1 MLIVGLPSGVGIVFY
16 VHGPKEI
23 DFDFDLDE
31 IRDEGSL
38 ESLCE
43 AVRRIGQTVRKD
55 VKFRHQG
62 AGGVRG
68 HRLLRLQM
76 QPGEGRRRAE
86 FEGVQI
92 RPQRATV
99 VTPISEE
106 AIRQA
111 KFIRLSL
118 ELSCI
123 REAVQRLT
131 EAQLDALEG
140 LLDRQQAAADAD
152 RRSEFHALDDQFHH
166 DIASHS
172 GLGFVWAVVKDKK
185 GHMDRARYLSLG
197 YNAGTALAEH
207 RVILH
212 ALRARDS
219 AAALAAMTAHLSRI
233 DQLLA
238 RLRSERPEVL
248 GA

>member
-1 MLIVGLPSGVGIVFY
+1 MPQSDSSTLAALPALDDIRQPTITDQVYDILYERVVNLTLPPGARLSEAEVAAQMGVSRQPVRDAFY
-16 VHGPKEI
+16 
-23 DFDFDLDE
+23 
-31 IRDEGSL
+31 
-38 ESLCE
+38 
-43 AVRRIGQTVRKD
+43 
-55 VKFRHQG
+55 
-62 AGGVRG
+62 
-68 HRLLRLQM
+68 RLSQL
-76 QPGEGRRRAE
+76 G
-86 FEGVQI
+86 FIQI
-92 RPQRATV
+92 RPQRATI
-99 VTPISEE
+99 VTQISEE

-123 REAVQRLT
+123 REAVQCLT
-131 EAQLDALEG
+131 DAQLDALEA
-140 LLDRQQAAADAD
+140 LLDRQTVAVEAD
-152 RRSEFHALDDQFHH
+152 RRGEFHALDDQFHH
-166 DIASHS
+166 DIAAGS

-207 RVILH
+207 RLILQ

-219 AAALAAMTAHLSRI
+219 DAAVAAVTAHLSRI

-238 RLRSERPEVL
+238 RLRSERPEIL

>member
-1 MLIVGLPSGVGIVFY
+1 MAQSDSSTLTTLPA
-16 VHGPKEI
+16 
-23 DFDFDLDE
+23 LDE
-31 IRDEGSL
+31 FRQPTVTDQVYEALYERVVDLTLPPGAKLSEAEVAAQMGVSRQPVRD
-38 ESLCE
+38 
-43 AVRRIGQTVRKD
+43 A
-55 VKFRHQG
+55 FY
-62 AGGVRG
+62 
-68 HRLLRLQM
+68 RLSQL
-76 QPGEGRRRAE
+76 G
-86 FEGVQI
+86 FIQI

-207 RVILH
+207 RVILQ

>member
-1 MLIVGLPSGVGIVFY
+1 MAQSDSSTLTTLPALDDIRPPTVTDQVYEALYERVVDLTLPPGAKLSEAEVAAQMGVSRQPVRDAFY
-16 VHGPKEI
+16 
-23 DFDFDLDE
+23 
-31 IRDEGSL
+31 
-38 ESLCE
+38 
-43 AVRRIGQTVRKD
+43 
-55 VKFRHQG
+55 
-62 AGGVRG
+62 
-68 HRLLRLQM
+68 RLSQL
-76 QPGEGRRRAE
+76 G
-86 FEGVQI
+86 FIQI

-131 EAQLDALEG
+131 DAQLDALAV

-207 RVILH
+207 RVILQ